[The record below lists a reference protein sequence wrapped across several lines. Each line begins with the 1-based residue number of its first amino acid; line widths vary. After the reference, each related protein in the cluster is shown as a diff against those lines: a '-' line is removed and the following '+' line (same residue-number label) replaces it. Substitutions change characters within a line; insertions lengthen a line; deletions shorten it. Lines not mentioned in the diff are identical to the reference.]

1 MDDIGCLIVLFLIIL
16 IFVIIPN
23 IWTFVGIVA
32 FFVLLKM
39 LLA

>member
-1 MDDIGCLIVLFLIIL
+1 MDDIGCLIVLFLIML

>member
-1 MDDIGCLIVLFLIIL
+1 MNDVGCLFLL
-16 IFVIIPN
+16 LLFVIVVIPN

-39 LLA
+39 LFA